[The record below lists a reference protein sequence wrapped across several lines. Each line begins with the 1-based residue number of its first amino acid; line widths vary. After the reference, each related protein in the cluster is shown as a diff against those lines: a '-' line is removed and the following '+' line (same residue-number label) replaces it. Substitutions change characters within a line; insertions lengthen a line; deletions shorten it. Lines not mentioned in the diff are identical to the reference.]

1 MDWDETKHPR
11 DNDGKFTDGNGNRNP
26 GKKRFTTGRFAKKTA
41 DETITKGDYS
51 VTFSPVHLK
60 IGAVRKQLQQ
70 DGVARMVVFTWSHRY
85 FVEIRN
91 EEGFPYTI
99 LDKVRIE

>member
-1 MDWDETKHPR
+1 MRWDESKHPR
-11 DNDGKFTDGNGNRNP
+11 DKGGKFTDGIDESSSA
-26 GKKRFTTGRFAKKTA
+26 GKEFTTGRFAKK
-41 DETITKGDYS
+41 DNESITKRDYS

-70 DGVARMVVFTWSHRY
+70 EGSAITAVFTWSHRY
-85 FVEIRN
+85 IVEIRN

-99 LDKVRIE
+99 LDKVRI